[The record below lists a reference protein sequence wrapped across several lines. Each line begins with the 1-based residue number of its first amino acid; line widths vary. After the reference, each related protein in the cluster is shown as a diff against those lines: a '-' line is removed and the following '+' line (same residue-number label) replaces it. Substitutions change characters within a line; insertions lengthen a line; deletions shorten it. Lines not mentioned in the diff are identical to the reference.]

1 MNEANSD
8 KTNSLTEITDDAF
21 NPQLMAEIVP
31 GLWIG
36 NFQSLRELTQLRTTL
51 SRQRRRWTVISVL
64 QSDTLLHLARVALL
78 QPQPQPQLHA
88 QQENDASSECSSLM
102 IEGHM
107 LWQLSDN
114 SQADFL
120 SPQLEQAL
128 RTIDHVMLTSTTT
141 DTVPQQQQQQ
151 EIESERAACLVHCF
165 HGVSRSAAVCAAWL
179 MVRRKWSMAEALE
192 SIRRVRPQIHP
203 NLGFIAGLHAL
214 QQCHGNVAAARE
226 RLTEHTDT
234 DA

>member
-1 MNEANSD
+1 MD
-8 KTNSLTEITDDAF
+8 CDF
-21 NPQLMAEIVP
+21 
-31 GLWIG
+31 G
-36 NFQSLRELTQLRTTL
+36 
-51 SRQRRRWTVISVL
+51 VL

-78 QPQPQPQLHA
+78 QPQPHA
-88 QQENDASSECSSLM
+88 QQENDASSDCSSLM

-141 DTVPQQQQQQ
+141 DTVPHQHQQQQQQ

-179 MVRRKWSMAEALE
+179 MVRRKWSLAEALE

-226 RLTEHTDT
+226 RLTEHADT
-234 DA
+234 

>member
-64 QSDTLLHLARVALL
+64 QSDTLLHLARVALV
-78 QPQPQPQLHA
+78 QPQPYA
-88 QQENDASSECSSLM
+88 QQENDTSSDCSSLM

-114 SQADFL
+114 SKADFL

-141 DTVPQQQQQQ
+141 TTVLQQHQHQQQQ
-151 EIESERAACLVHCF
+151 ESERTAACLVHCF

-179 MVRRKWSMAEALE
+179 MVRQKWSLAEALE

-214 QQCHGNVAAARE
+214 QQCGGNVAAARE

-234 DA
+234 